1 MSLLDLAG
9 WKGLVVQLGYLME
22 AQGARTVL
30 RTRIPI
36 ILTSRA
42 TTLLARMEPCGLA
55 LVAACPSRLPAP

>member
-9 WKGLVVQLGYLME
+9 WKGLVVHLGYFAE

-30 RTRIPI
+30 GARIPI

-42 TTLLARMEPCGLA
+42 ATLLACMAPCGIA
-55 LVAACPSRLPAP
+55 LIAACPSRLPVP